1 MPSRRDTGSWMWAEA
16 IELLDRAERLHRQ
29 FFRPGR
35 PGAASAAWTP
45 PVDVFE
51 TAAEIHIVAALP
63 GVMAEQM
70 EVAVEHGV
78 LRLAGER
85 TLPCPR
91 TGAIHR
97 LEIPHGRF
105 ERRIELPA
113 GAYEV
118 TRNELVAGCLVLTLR
133 KLG

>member
-1 MPSRRDTGSWMWAEA
+1 MPSRRDSGSWMWAEA
-16 IELLDRAERLHRQ
+16 VELLDRAERLHRQ

-35 PGAASAAWTP
+35 PNAACATWTP
-45 PVDVFE
+45 PVDVYE
-51 TAAEIHIVAALP
+51 TAAEVLVVAALP
-63 GVMAEQM
+63 GVLAGQV

-97 LEIPHGRF
+97 MEIPHGRF
-105 ERRIELPA
+105 ERRVELPA
-113 GAYEV
+113 GACEV
-118 TRNELVAGCLVLTLR
+118 TRTELVAGCLVLTLR
-133 KLG
+133 KPG